1 MNPTIFYFTASGNS
15 LAVARDITTKTGGK
29 LVFIPTVMNK
39 QNIHTESDVIGIVFP
54 VYYASNDCGVPL
66 IIQRFINKL
75 EDTSSKY
82 VFAVCTHSGMA
93 GTTIEN
99 LKKLLRARGG
109 ELAAGF
115 SINMG
120 STQMPDE
127 KQQKILVNQQKKTD
141 FIAEYVLAQ
150 KRGKVET
157 RGLLR
162 KIVFAPVLFLVIK
175 PIFSRRYRQLS
186 NTKQHVPFPQMIP
199 TADNSYQ
206 CDETKCKS
214 CGVCVKVCPVD
225 NIKLVNGRPVWLHH
239 CETCYACYLWC
250 PNNAISGKIVEYNDK
265 YHHPYV
271 GLLDM
276 VKQNQ
281 PLGSRLNIETPTL
294 KTTKSIAANSAARP
308 KIITGPNTTAPATC
322 PNISPKIG
330 SIKTTLICCASLK
343 PFTREEMMTV
353 KPMLASATAGAKL
366 KIIKSQSTFGS
377 SNMPNMLNASTSN
390 TTE

>member
-281 PLGSRLNIETPTL
+281 PLG
-294 KTTKSIAANSAARP
+294 
-308 KIITGPNTTAPATC
+308 
-322 PNISPKIG
+322 
-330 SIKTTLICCASLK
+330 
-343 PFTREEMMTV
+343 
-353 KPMLASATAGAKL
+353 
-366 KIIKSQSTFGS
+366 
-377 SNMPNMLNASTSN
+377 
-390 TTE
+390 